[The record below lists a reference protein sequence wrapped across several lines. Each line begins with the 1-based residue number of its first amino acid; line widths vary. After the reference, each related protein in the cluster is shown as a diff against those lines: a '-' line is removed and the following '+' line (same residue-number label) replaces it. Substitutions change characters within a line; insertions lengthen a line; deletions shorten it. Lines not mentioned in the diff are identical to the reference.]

1 MNQFRVEK
9 SSRINAFCVTN
20 DTYST
25 VLKKE
30 NEANMV
36 CNMVNTMLEKLNELA
51 EENKDLREQLI
62 LANAFIKMIENCYED
77 ASIEDI
83 LYMKY
88 GEFQEELHLQIAIA
102 KEEL

>member
-1 MNQFRVEK
+1 MTKKRFVHKNE
-9 SSRINAFCVTN
+9 SIINIQTDELVNAG
-20 DTYST
+20 
-25 VLKKE
+25 
-30 NEANMV
+30 NEDSAEIIIV
-36 CNMVNTMLEKLNELA
+36 WLNELA

-88 GEFQEELHLQIAIA
+88 GEFQKELHLQMAIA
-102 KEEL
+102 KEELEE

>member
-1 MNQFRVEK
+1 MTAKRFTCIDESIINIQTDELVNA
-9 SSRINAFCVTN
+9 SSEEGAKILV
-20 DTYST
+20 DW
-25 VLKKE
+25 
-30 NEANMV
+30 
-36 CNMVNTMLEKLNELA
+36 LNELA
-51 EENKDLREQLI
+51 GENKDLREQLI